1 MADGIININGD
12 SVQTLEI
19 IYLMALFTL
28 LPSAVILMTSFT
40 RYVIS
45 LSFLRN
51 AMGTQQVPPNMVL
64 VGLSLFLTLF
74 TMGPVVREISATA
87 YQPYVAGEIEQSVF
101 FDRAQ
106 LPLKNFMVQNS
117 DISTIRMFCD
127 MDPNIAVPDSLETAR
142 LLPLRIIVPAF
153 ATSELRRAFE
163 IGLYLYIPFL
173 LIDIIVSTVLM
184 SMGMIM
190 LPPSMISTPFKLLL
204 FVSLNGWELVFTSL
218 VRGFQY
224 TPLT

>member
-19 IYLMALFTL
+19 IYLMTLFTL

-74 TMGPVVREISATA
+74 TMGPVVREISSTA
-87 YQPYVAGEIEQSVF
+87 YQPYLDGEISKDE
-101 FDRAQ
+101 
-106 LPLKNFMVQNS
+106 
-117 DISTIRMFCD
+117 
-127 MDPNIAVPDSLETAR
+127 AVDSLKKETRHYAKR
-142 LLPLRIIVPAF
+142 QLTWLR
-153 ATSELRRAFE
+153 
-163 IGLYLYIPFL
+163 
-173 LIDIIVSTVLM
+173 
-184 SMGMIM
+184 SMGDDVTPIK
-190 LPPSMISTPFKLLL
+190 PDDPSVNAKIVLDLIKSK
-204 FVSLNGWELVFTSL
+204 
-218 VRGFQY
+218 
-224 TPLT
+224 